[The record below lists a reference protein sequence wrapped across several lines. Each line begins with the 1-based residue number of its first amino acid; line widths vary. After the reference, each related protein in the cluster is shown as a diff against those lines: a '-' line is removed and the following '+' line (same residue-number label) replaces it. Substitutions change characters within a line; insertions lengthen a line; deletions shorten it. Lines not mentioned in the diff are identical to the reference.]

1 MNRFFWVC
9 ALFGLF
15 VTGCGKASDSAT
27 QNGNKPAA
35 ATASPS
41 ATATPGGQAAK
52 PSDASNTSSDKGA
65 KGDVTGAYFAA
76 GTLPG
81 EFSEIEHLSL
91 ATIDEQGKPAPLN
104 GFIRPKRRSA
114 KDYKLVSPKLN
125 GNNLTFLTV
134 VVDGV
139 SYSFT
144 GIFQK
149 MDNFSANPPPSDEV
163 ILQGT
168 LTKMFEGNVVAVT
181 NVNFTYSA
189 GG

>member
-1 MNRFFWVC
+1 
-9 ALFGLF
+9 
-15 VTGCGKASDSAT
+15 
-27 QNGNKPAA
+27 
-35 ATASPS
+35 
-41 ATATPGGQAAK
+41 
-52 PSDASNTSSDKGA
+52 
-65 KGDVTGAYFAA
+65 
-76 GTLPG
+76 LPDD
-81 EFSEIEHLSL
+81 FSEIEHLSL

-104 GFIRPKRRSA
+104 GFIRPKRRSDS
-114 KDYKLVSPKLN
+114 DYTLVNPKLN

-163 ILQGT
+163 ILEGT